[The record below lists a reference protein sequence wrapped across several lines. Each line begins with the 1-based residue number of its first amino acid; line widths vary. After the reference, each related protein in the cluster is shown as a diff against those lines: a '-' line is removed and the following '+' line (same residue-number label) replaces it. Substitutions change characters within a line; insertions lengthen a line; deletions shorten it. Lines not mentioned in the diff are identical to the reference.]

1 MFRWLLT
8 KIARRMNPDFTINKD
23 VSGSMIRSYAW
34 TMGKWW
40 VRSWLLILRGR
51 YPRMLFLGPGV
62 RISHL
67 RNVQLGRFVRI
78 HEGALLS
85 GLGRKK
91 LTIGEYTRIGAYSRV
106 VISETFDNPGEYISI
121 GKRVGIHDFAHIGGG
136 GGVEIGDDTIIGAY
150 FSCHPEG
157 HIFDDPSKPIRLQG
171 LSRKG
176 IKIGKGCW
184 IGAKVTVLDGVEIG
198 DNSVIAAGAVVTQS
212 FPKDSII
219 AGVPAKLIRT
229 ISSADSLQ

>member
-1 MFRWLLT
+1 M
-8 KIARRMNPDFTINKD
+8 
-23 VSGSMIRSYAW
+23 
-34 TMGKWW
+34 
-40 VRSWLLILRGR
+40 
-51 YPRMLFLGPGV
+51 
-62 RISHL
+62 
-67 RNVQLGRFVRI
+67 
-78 HEGALLS
+78 
-85 GLGRKK
+85 
-91 LTIGEYTRIGAYSRV
+91 
-106 VISETFDNPGEYISI
+106 
-121 GKRVGIHDFAHIGGG
+121 
-136 GGVEIGDDTIIGAY
+136 EIGDDTIIGAY

-198 DNSVIAAGAVVTQS
+198 ENSVIAAGAVVTQS

-229 ISSADSLQ
+229 ISSHDS